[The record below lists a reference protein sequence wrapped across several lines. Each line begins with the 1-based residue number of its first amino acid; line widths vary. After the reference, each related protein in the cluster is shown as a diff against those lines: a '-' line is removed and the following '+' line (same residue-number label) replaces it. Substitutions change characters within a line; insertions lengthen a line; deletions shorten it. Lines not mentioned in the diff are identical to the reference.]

1 MYRLSG
7 KIIASILGAIFMFLA
22 CPDCSTEALST
33 ESVSFEVDSTTAEE
47 QMSIED
53 IRLIALVTIAEA
65 EGECELGKR
74 LVIDTILN
82 RKDSP
87 HFPNTICEVVYQPN
101 QFTSMWNGRVDR
113 CEVTED
119 ICQLVREE
127 LYLRTNND
135 CIFFTA
141 GNYSEYGIPMFQVEN
156 HYFSSYEWEV

>member
-1 MYRLSG
+1 MRHLCG
-7 KIIASILGAIFMFLA
+7 KIIASILGAIFIFFA
-22 CPDCSTEALST
+22 CVDCSTGALST
-33 ESVSFEVDSTTAEE
+33 ETVNPEVDNTIVEE

-65 EGECELGKR
+65 ESECELGKR

-87 HFPNTICEVVYQPN
+87 HFPNTIYEVVYQPS

-119 ICQLVREE
+119 VCRLVREE
-127 LYLRTNND
+127 LYLRTNSD
-135 CIFFTA
+135 CVFFTA
-141 GNYSEYGIPMFQVEN
+141 GDYSTYGVPMFRVEN